1 MTRRLNI
8 KYIMSQF
15 FYFSMFASMIAF
27 VSVYLL
33 HKGFDNTTI
42 GTVLSMMSLLTIG
55 IQTLLANYID
65 KNKEVQLQD
74 VISILSL
81 GVVIGSIVL
90 YFMPIDLAILIL
102 TTLLLAIGQSLLT
115 FVNSLAFIYEK
126 FGIHINYGVARGMGS
141 FAYAIMTMVLGQVVK
156 ATTPDILPLFYSAF
170 ALLLLL
176 SVRSYSLP
184 KTHKVIVEDERV
196 EESIAEQVAVEQSIF
211 SFFLKY
217 SRLVLLMGGVVFLF
231 FAHTIINNFFIQ
243 VITPIGGDSG
253 VMGTAVF
260 VAAIVELPAMMNFE
274 QLSRKISIYR
284 LLKISAVFFLA
295 KHALT
300 YLAPNMFVIYLAQ
313 FLQIGAYSV
322 VYPALVEYIKL
333 NVDLE
338 DLVKVQYL
346 LTTAIALSSVFASF
360 LGGILL
366 DTVGVSQTLFIGVIT
381 TIIGLA
387 IVFVTVENPQK
398 HKIQTEKYNKKMGL

>member
-102 TTLLLAIGQSLLT
+102 TTLLLAIGQALLT
-115 FVNSLAFIYEK
+115 FINSLAFIYEK

-141 FAYAIMTMVLGQVVK
+141 FAYAMMTLFLGQVVK
-156 ATTPDILPLFYSAF
+156 ATTPDILPLFYSIF
-170 ALLLLL
+170 SLLLLF
-176 SVRSYSLP
+176 SVRAYSLP
-184 KTHKVIVEDERV
+184 SADKVIVEDEG
-196 EESIAEQVAVEQSIF
+196 EQELLIKKGAVEQSVF

-231 FAHTIINNFFIQ
+231 FGHTIINNFFIQ
-243 VITPIGGDSG
+243 VISPIGGDSG

-260 VAAIVELPAMMNFE
+260 IAAIVELPAMMYFE
-274 QLSRKISIYR
+274 QLSKKISIDR
-284 LLKISAVFFLA
+284 LLKISAIFFLI
-295 KHALT
+295 KHLLT
-300 YLAPNMFVIYLAQ
+300 YLAPNIFVIYLAQ

-322 VYPALVEYIKL
+322 VYPALVEYINL
-333 NVDLE
+333 IVDLE
-338 DLVKVQYL
+338 DLVKGQSL

-366 DTVGVSQTLFIGVIT
+366 DNVGVSQTLFIGVLT
-381 TIIGLA
+381 TIVGLV

-398 HKIQTEKYNKKMGL
+398 HEIKSEKIVD

>member
-1 MTRRLNI
+1 MTRQLNI
-8 KYIMSQF
+8 KYIASQF
-15 FYFSMFASMIAF
+15 FYFSMFASMFAF

-33 HKGFDNTTI
+33 HKGFDNATI
-42 GTVLSMMSLLTIG
+42 GTVLSIMSLSTIG

-65 KNKEVQLQD
+65 KNKEIRLQD
-74 VISILSL
+74 VISFLAL
-81 GVVIGSIVL
+81 VVVVGSIVL
-90 YFMPIDLAILIL
+90 YFMPIELAILIL
-102 TTLLLAIGQSLLT
+102 IVLLLAIAQCLLT

-184 KTHKVIVEDERV
+184 KTHKVIVEDEGV

-274 QLSRKISIYR
+274 QLSRKISIDR

-338 DLVKVQYL
+338 DLVKGQSL

>member
-102 TTLLLAIGQSLLT
+102 TTLLLAIGQALLT

-141 FAYAIMTMVLGQVVK
+141 FAYAMMTLFLGQVVK
-156 ATTPDILPLFYSAF
+156 ATTPDILPLFYSIF
-170 ALLLLL
+170 SLLLLF
-176 SVRSYSLP
+176 SVRAYSLP
-184 KTHKVIVEDERV
+184 SADKVIVEDEG
-196 EESIAEQVAVEQSIF
+196 EQEPLIKKGAVEQSVF

-231 FAHTIINNFFIQ
+231 FGHTIINNFFIQ
-243 VITPIGGDSG
+243 VISPIGGDSG

-260 VAAIVELPAMMNFE
+260 IAAIVELPAMMYFE
-274 QLSRKISIYR
+274 QLSKKISIDR
-284 LLKISAVFFLA
+284 LLKISAIFFLI
-295 KHALT
+295 KHLLT
-300 YLAPNMFVIYLAQ
+300 YLAPNIFVIYLAQ

-322 VYPALVEYIKL
+322 VYPALVEYINL
-333 NVDLE
+333 IVDLE
-338 DLVKVQYL
+338 DLVKGQSL

-366 DTVGVSQTLFIGVIT
+366 DNVGVSQTLFIGVLT
-381 TIIGLA
+381 TIVGLV

-398 HKIQTEKYNKKMGL
+398 HEIKSEKIVD

>member
-8 KYIMSQF
+8 KYIASQF

-102 TTLLLAIGQSLLT
+102 TTLLLAIGQALLT

-141 FAYAIMTMVLGQVVK
+141 FAYAMMTLFLGQVVK
-156 ATTPDILPLFYSAF
+156 ATTPDILPLFYSIF
-170 ALLLLL
+170 SLLLLF
-176 SVRSYSLP
+176 SVRAYSLP
-184 KTHKVIVEDERV
+184 SADKVIVEDEG
-196 EESIAEQVAVEQSIF
+196 EQKPLIKKGAVEQSVF

-231 FAHTIINNFFIQ
+231 FGHTIINNFFIQ
-243 VITPIGGDSG
+243 VISPIGGDSG

-260 VAAIVELPAMMNFE
+260 IAAIVELPAMMYFE
-274 QLSRKISIYR
+274 QLSKKISIDR
-284 LLKISAVFFLA
+284 LLKISAIFFLI
-295 KHALT
+295 KHLLT
-300 YLAPNMFVIYLAQ
+300 YLAPNIFVIYLAQ

-322 VYPALVEYIKL
+322 VYPALVEYINL
-333 NVDLE
+333 IVDLE
-338 DLVKVQYL
+338 DLVKGQSL

-366 DTVGVSQTLFIGVIT
+366 DNVGVSQTLLIGVLT
-381 TIIGLA
+381 TIVGLV

-398 HKIQTEKYNKKMGL
+398 HEIKSEKIVD

>member
-1 MTRRLNI
+1 
-8 KYIMSQF
+8 
-15 FYFSMFASMIAF
+15 SMFASMFAF

-33 HKGFDNTTI
+33 HKGFDNATI
-42 GTVLSMMSLLTIG
+42 GTVLSVTSLSAIG
-55 IQTLLANYID
+55 VQTLLANYID
-65 KNKEVQLQD
+65 KYRNVRLQD
-74 VISILSL
+74 VISAITI
-81 GVVIGSIVL
+81 VIIIGSIIL
-90 YFMPIDLAILIL
+90 YFMPIEIFILALIVF
-102 TTLLLAIGQSLLT
+102 IFSVSQCLLT

-274 QLSRKISIYR
+274 QLSRKISIDR

-322 VYPALVEYIKL
+322 VYPAL
-333 NVDLE
+333 
-338 DLVKVQYL
+338 
-346 LTTAIALSSVFASF
+346 
-360 LGGILL
+360 
-366 DTVGVSQTLFIGVIT
+366 
-381 TIIGLA
+381 
-387 IVFVTVENPQK
+387 
-398 HKIQTEKYNKKMGL
+398 

>member
-8 KYIMSQF
+8 KYIASQF

-102 TTLLLAIGQSLLT
+102 TTLLLAIGQALLT

-141 FAYAIMTMVLGQVVK
+141 FAYAMMTLFLGQVVK
-156 ATTPDILPLFYSAF
+156 ATTPDILPLFYSIF
-170 ALLLLL
+170 SLLLLF
-176 SVRSYSLP
+176 SVRAYSLP
-184 KTHKVIVEDERV
+184 SADKVIVEDEG
-196 EESIAEQVAVEQSIF
+196 EQKPLIKKGAVEQSVF

-231 FAHTIINNFFIQ
+231 FGHTIINNFFIQ
-243 VITPIGGDSG
+243 VISPIGGDSG

-260 VAAIVELPAMMNFE
+260 IAAIVELPAMMYFE
-274 QLSRKISIYR
+274 QLSKKISIDR
-284 LLKISAVFFLA
+284 LLKISAIFFLI
-295 KHALT
+295 KHLLT
-300 YLAPNMFVIYLAQ
+300 YLAPNIFVIYLAQ

-322 VYPALVEYIKL
+322 VYPALVEYINL
-333 NVDLE
+333 IVDLE
-338 DLVKVQYL
+338 DLVKGQSL

-366 DTVGVSQTLFIGVIT
+366 DNVGVSQTLFIGVLT
-381 TIIGLA
+381 TIVGLV

-398 HKIQTEKYNKKMGL
+398 HEIKSEKIVD

>member
-102 TTLLLAIGQSLLT
+102 TTLLLAIGQALLT
-115 FVNSLAFIYEK
+115 FINSLAFIYEK

-141 FAYAIMTMVLGQVVK
+141 FAYAMMTLFLGQVVK
-156 ATTPDILPLFYSAF
+156 ATTPDILPLFYSIF
-170 ALLLLL
+170 SLLLLF
-176 SVRSYSLP
+176 SVRAYSLP
-184 KTHKVIVEDERV
+184 SADKVIVEDEG
-196 EESIAEQVAVEQSIF
+196 EQELLIKKGAVEQSVF

-231 FAHTIINNFFIQ
+231 FGHTIINNFFIQ
-243 VITPIGGDSG
+243 VISPIGGDSG

-260 VAAIVELPAMMNFE
+260 IAAIVELPAMMYFE
-274 QLSRKISIYR
+274 QLSKKS
-284 LLKISAVFFLA
+284 LL
-295 KHALT
+295 
-300 YLAPNMFVIYLAQ
+300 
-313 FLQIGAYSV
+313 
-322 VYPALVEYIKL
+322 
-333 NVDLE
+333 
-338 DLVKVQYL
+338 
-346 LTTAIALSSVFASF
+346 
-360 LGGILL
+360 
-366 DTVGVSQTLFIGVIT
+366 
-381 TIIGLA
+381 
-387 IVFVTVENPQK
+387 IVC
-398 HKIQTEKYNKKMGL
+398 

>member
-102 TTLLLAIGQSLLT
+102 TTLLLAIGQALLT

-141 FAYAIMTMVLGQVVK
+141 FAYAMMTLFLGQVVK
-156 ATTPDILPLFYSAF
+156 ATTPDILPLFYSIF
-170 ALLLLL
+170 SLLLLF

-184 KTHKVIVEDERV
+184 SADKVIVEDEG
-196 EESIAEQVAVEQSIF
+196 EQELLIKKGAVEQSVF

-231 FAHTIINNFFIQ
+231 FGHTIINNFFIQ
-243 VITPIGGDSG
+243 VISPIGGDSG

-260 VAAIVELPAMMNFE
+260 IAAIVELPAMMYFE
-274 QLSRKISIYR
+274 QLSKKISIDR
-284 LLKISAVFFLA
+284 LLKISAIFFLI
-295 KHALT
+295 KHLLT
-300 YLAPNMFVIYLAQ
+300 YLAPNIFVIYLAQ

-322 VYPALVEYIKL
+322 VYPALVEYINL
-333 NVDLE
+333 IVDLE
-338 DLVKVQYL
+338 DLVKGQSL

-366 DTVGVSQTLFIGVIT
+366 DNVGVSQTLFIGVLT
-381 TIIGLA
+381 TIVGLV

-398 HKIQTEKYNKKMGL
+398 HEIKSEKIVD

>member
-102 TTLLLAIGQSLLT
+102 TTLLLAIGQALLT

-141 FAYAIMTMVLGQVVK
+141 FAYAMMTLFLGQVVK
-156 ATTPDILPLFYSAF
+156 ATTPDILPLFYSIF
-170 ALLLLL
+170 SLLLLF
-176 SVRSYSLP
+176 SVRAYSLP
-184 KTHKVIVEDERV
+184 SADKVIVEDEG
-196 EESIAEQVAVEQSIF
+196 EQELLIKKGAVEQSVF

-231 FAHTIINNFFIQ
+231 FGHTIINNFFIQ
-243 VITPIGGDSG
+243 VISPIGGDSG

-260 VAAIVELPAMMNFE
+260 IAAIVELPAMMYFE
-274 QLSRKISIYR
+274 QLSKKISIDR
-284 LLKISAVFFLA
+284 LLKISAIFFLI
-295 KHALT
+295 KHLLT
-300 YLAPNMFVIYLAQ
+300 YLAPNIFVIYLAQ

-322 VYPALVEYIKL
+322 VYPALVEYINL
-333 NVDLE
+333 IVDLE
-338 DLVKVQYL
+338 DLVKGQSL

-366 DTVGVSQTLFIGVIT
+366 DNVGVSQTLFIGVLT
-381 TIIGLA
+381 TIVGLV

-398 HKIQTEKYNKKMGL
+398 HEIKSEKIVD

>member
-102 TTLLLAIGQSLLT
+102 TTLLLAIGQALLT
-115 FVNSLAFIYEK
+115 FVNSLAFIYGK

-141 FAYAIMTMVLGQVVK
+141 FAYAMMTLFLGQVVK
-156 ATTPDILPLFYSAF
+156 ATTPDILPLFYSIF
-170 ALLLLL
+170 SLLLLF
-176 SVRSYSLP
+176 SVRAYSLP
-184 KTHKVIVEDERV
+184 SADKVIVEDEG
-196 EESIAEQVAVEQSIF
+196 EQELLIKKGAVEQSVF

-231 FAHTIINNFFIQ
+231 FGHTIINNFFIQ
-243 VITPIGGDSG
+243 VISPIGGDSG

-260 VAAIVELPAMMNFE
+260 IAAIVELPAMMYFE
-274 QLSRKISIYR
+274 QLSKKISIDR
-284 LLKISAVFFLA
+284 LLKISAIFFLI
-295 KHALT
+295 KHLLT
-300 YLAPNMFVIYLAQ
+300 YLAPNIFVIYLAQ

-322 VYPALVEYIKL
+322 VYPALVEYINL
-333 NVDLE
+333 IVDLE
-338 DLVKVQYL
+338 DLVKGQSL

-366 DTVGVSQTLFIGVIT
+366 DNVGVSQTLFIGVLT
-381 TIIGLA
+381 TIVGLV

-398 HKIQTEKYNKKMGL
+398 HEIKSEKIVD

>member
-1 MTRRLNI
+1 
-8 KYIMSQF
+8 
-15 FYFSMFASMIAF
+15 
-27 VSVYLL
+27 
-33 HKGFDNTTI
+33 
-42 GTVLSMMSLLTIG
+42 
-55 IQTLLANYID
+55 
-65 KNKEVQLQD
+65 
-74 VISILSL
+74 
-81 GVVIGSIVL
+81 
-90 YFMPIDLAILIL
+90 
-102 TTLLLAIGQSLLT
+102 
-115 FVNSLAFIYEK
+115 
-126 FGIHINYGVARGMGS
+126 
-141 FAYAIMTMVLGQVVK
+141 
-156 ATTPDILPLFYSAF
+156 
-170 ALLLLL
+170 
-176 SVRSYSLP
+176 
-184 KTHKVIVEDERV
+184 
-196 EESIAEQVAVEQSIF
+196 
-211 SFFLKY
+211 
-217 SRLVLLMGGVVFLF
+217 
-231 FAHTIINNFFIQ
+231 
-243 VITPIGGDSG
+243 
-253 VMGTAVF
+253 
-260 VAAIVELPAMMNFE
+260 MMNFE
-274 QLSRKISIYR
+274 QLSRKISIDR

-338 DLVKVQYL
+338 DLVKGQSL

>member
-1 MTRRLNI
+1 MTRQLNI
-8 KYIMSQF
+8 KYIASQF
-15 FYFSMFASMIAF
+15 FYFSMFASMFAF

-33 HKGFDNTTI
+33 HKGFDNATI
-42 GTVLSMMSLLTIG
+42 GTVLSIMSLSTIG

-65 KNKEVQLQD
+65 KNKEIRLQD
-74 VISILSL
+74 VISFLAL
-81 GVVIGSIVL
+81 GVVVGSIVL
-90 YFMPIDLAILIL
+90 YFMPIELAILIL
-102 TTLLLAIGQSLLT
+102 IVLLLAIAQCLLT

-184 KTHKVIVEDERV
+184 KTHKVIVEDEGV

-274 QLSRKISIYR
+274 QLSRKISIDR

-338 DLVKVQYL
+338 DLVKGQSL

>member
-1 MTRRLNI
+1 
-8 KYIMSQF
+8 MSQF

-102 TTLLLAIGQSLLT
+102 TTLLLAIGQALLT

-141 FAYAIMTMVLGQVVK
+141 FAYAMMTLFLGQVVK
-156 ATTPDILPLFYSAF
+156 ATTPDILPLFYSIF
-170 ALLLLL
+170 SLLLLF
-176 SVRSYSLP
+176 SVRAYSLP
-184 KTHKVIVEDERV
+184 SADKVIVEDEG
-196 EESIAEQVAVEQSIF
+196 EQKPLIKKGAVEQSVF

-231 FAHTIINNFFIQ
+231 FGHTIINNFFIQ
-243 VITPIGGDSG
+243 VISPIGGDSG

-260 VAAIVELPAMMNFE
+260 IAAIVELPAMMYFE
-274 QLSRKISIYR
+274 QLSKKISIDR
-284 LLKISAVFFLA
+284 LLKISAIFFLI
-295 KHALT
+295 KHLLT
-300 YLAPNMFVIYLAQ
+300 YLAPNIFVIYLAQ

-322 VYPALVEYIKL
+322 VYPALVEYINL
-333 NVDLE
+333 IVDLE
-338 DLVKVQYL
+338 DLVKGQSL

-366 DTVGVSQTLFIGVIT
+366 DNVGVSQTLFIGVLT
-381 TIIGLA
+381 TIVGLV

-398 HKIQTEKYNKKMGL
+398 HEIKSEKIVD

>member
-1 MTRRLNI
+1 MIRQLNI
-8 KYIMSQF
+8 KYVANQF

-27 VSVYLL
+27 ISVYLL
-33 HKGFDNTTI
+33 HKGFDNATI
-42 GTVLSMMSLLTIG
+42 GTVLSIMSLSTIG

-65 KNKEVQLQD
+65 KKKDVRLQD
-74 VISILSL
+74 VISFLAIGIVL
-81 GVVIGSIVL
+81 GSISL
-90 YFMPIDLAILIL
+90 YFMPIDLGILGL
-102 TTLLLAIGQSLLT
+102 TILLLAVGQALMT

-126 FGIHINYGVARGMGS
+126 FGIHINYGIARGMGS
-141 FAYAIMTMVLGQVVK
+141 FAYAIITIVLGQIVK
-156 ATTPDILPLFYSAF
+156 ATTPNILPLFYAVFAF
-170 ALLLLL
+170 LLLV
-176 SVRSYSLP
+176 SVRTYSLP
-184 KTHKVIVEDERV
+184 EEDKVIVEDEGV
-196 EESIAEQVAVEQSIF
+196 EESVAEQVAVEQNIF

-231 FAHTIINNFFIQ
+231 FAHTLINNFLIQ

-274 QLSRKISIYR
+274 QLSRKIAIDR

-322 VYPALVEYIKL
+322 AYPALVEYINKI
-333 NVDLE
+333 VDLE
-338 DLVKVQYL
+338 DLVKGQSL

-366 DTVGVSQTLFIGVIT
+366 DTVGVSQTLFIGVLT
-381 TIIGLA
+381 TIIGLLV
-387 IVFVTVENPQK
+387 VFVAVENPREHELNTGK
-398 HKIQTEKYNKKMGL
+398 TKG

>member
-1 MTRRLNI
+1 MTRQLNI
-8 KYIMSQF
+8 KYIASQF
-15 FYFSMFASMIAF
+15 FYFSMFASMFAF

-33 HKGFDNTTI
+33 HKGFDNATI
-42 GTVLSMMSLLTIG
+42 GTVLSIMSLSTIG

-65 KNKEVQLQD
+65 KNKEIRLQD
-74 VISILSL
+74 VISFLAL
-81 GVVIGSIVL
+81 GVVVGSIVL
-90 YFMPIDLAILIL
+90 YFMPIELAILIL
-102 TTLLLAIGQSLLT
+102 IVLLLAIAQCLLT

-274 QLSRKISIYR
+274 QLSRKISIDR

-338 DLVKVQYL
+338 DLVKGQSL

>member
-102 TTLLLAIGQSLLT
+102 TTLLLAIGQALLT

-141 FAYAIMTMVLGQVVK
+141 FAYAMMTLFLGQVVK
-156 ATTPDILPLFYSAF
+156 ATTPDILPLFYSIF
-170 ALLLLL
+170 SLLLLF
-176 SVRSYSLP
+176 SVRAYSLP
-184 KTHKVIVEDERV
+184 SADKVIVEDEG
-196 EESIAEQVAVEQSIF
+196 EQEPLIKKGAVEQSVF

-231 FAHTIINNFFIQ
+231 FGHTIINNFFIQ
-243 VITPIGGDSG
+243 VISPIGGDSG

-260 VAAIVELPAMMNFE
+260 IAAIVELPAMMYFE
-274 QLSRKISIYR
+274 QLSKKISIDR
-284 LLKISAVFFLA
+284 LLKISAIFFLI
-295 KHALT
+295 KHLLT
-300 YLAPNMFVIYLAQ
+300 YLAPNIFVIYLAQ

-322 VYPALVEYIKL
+322 VYPALVEYINL
-333 NVDLE
+333 IVDLE
-338 DLVKVQYL
+338 DLVKGQSL

-366 DTVGVSQTLFIGVIT
+366 DNVGVSQTLFIGVLT
-381 TIIGLA
+381 TIVGLV

-398 HKIQTEKYNKKMGL
+398 HVIKSEKIVD

>member
-8 KYIMSQF
+8 KYIASHF

-102 TTLLLAIGQSLLT
+102 TTLLLAIGQALLT
-115 FVNSLAFIYEK
+115 FVNSLAFIYGK

-141 FAYAIMTMVLGQVVK
+141 FAYAMMTLFLGQVVK
-156 ATTPDILPLFYSAF
+156 ATTPDILPLFYSIF
-170 ALLLLL
+170 SLLLLF
-176 SVRSYSLP
+176 SVRAYSLP
-184 KTHKVIVEDERV
+184 SADKVIVEDEG
-196 EESIAEQVAVEQSIF
+196 EQEPLIKKGAVEQSVF

-231 FAHTIINNFFIQ
+231 FGHTIINNFFIQ
-243 VITPIGGDSG
+243 VISPIGGDSG

-260 VAAIVELPAMMNFE
+260 IAAIVELPAMMYFE
-274 QLSRKISIYR
+274 QLSKKISIDR
-284 LLKISAVFFLA
+284 LLKISAIFFLI
-295 KHALT
+295 KHLLT
-300 YLAPNMFVIYLAQ
+300 YLAPNIFVIYLAQ

-322 VYPALVEYIKL
+322 VYPALVEYINL
-333 NVDLE
+333 IVDLE
-338 DLVKVQYL
+338 DLVKGQSL

-366 DTVGVSQTLFIGVIT
+366 DNVGVSQTLFIGVLT
-381 TIIGLA
+381 TIVGLV

-398 HKIQTEKYNKKMGL
+398 HEIKSEKIVD

>member
-102 TTLLLAIGQSLLT
+102 TTLLLAIGQALLT

-141 FAYAIMTMVLGQVVK
+141 FAYAMMTLFLGQVVK
-156 ATTPDILPLFYSAF
+156 ATTPDILPLFYSIF
-170 ALLLLL
+170 SLLLLF
-176 SVRSYSLP
+176 SVRAYSLP
-184 KTHKVIVEDERV
+184 SADKVIVEDEG
-196 EESIAEQVAVEQSIF
+196 EQEPLIKKGAVEQSVF

-231 FAHTIINNFFIQ
+231 FGHTIINNFFIQ
-243 VITPIGGDSG
+243 VISPIGGDSG
-253 VMGTAVF
+253 VMGTSVF
-260 VAAIVELPAMMNFE
+260 IAAIVELPAMMYFE
-274 QLSRKISIYR
+274 QLSKKISIDR
-284 LLKISAVFFLA
+284 LLKISAIFFLI
-295 KHALT
+295 KHLLT
-300 YLAPNMFVIYLAQ
+300 YLAPNIFVIYLAQ

-322 VYPALVEYIKL
+322 VYPALVEYINL
-333 NVDLE
+333 IVDLE
-338 DLVKVQYL
+338 DLVKGQSL

-366 DTVGVSQTLFIGVIT
+366 DNVGVSQTLFIGVLT
-381 TIIGLA
+381 TIVGLV

-398 HKIQTEKYNKKMGL
+398 HEIKSEKIVD

>member
-102 TTLLLAIGQSLLT
+102 TTLLLAIGQALLT

-141 FAYAIMTMVLGQVVK
+141 FAYAMMTLFLGQVVK
-156 ATTPDILPLFYSAF
+156 ATTPDILPLFYSIF
-170 ALLLLL
+170 SLLLLF

-184 KTHKVIVEDERV
+184 SADKVIVEDE
-196 EESIAEQVAVEQSIF
+196 
-211 SFFLKY
+211 
-217 SRLVLLMGGVVFLF
+217 G
-231 FAHTIINNFFIQ
+231 
-243 VITPIGGDSG
+243 
-253 VMGTAVF
+253 
-260 VAAIVELPAMMNFE
+260 
-274 QLSRKISIYR
+274 
-284 LLKISAVFFLA
+284 
-295 KHALT
+295 
-300 YLAPNMFVIYLAQ
+300 
-313 FLQIGAYSV
+313 
-322 VYPALVEYIKL
+322 
-333 NVDLE
+333 
-338 DLVKVQYL
+338 
-346 LTTAIALSSVFASF
+346 
-360 LGGILL
+360 
-366 DTVGVSQTLFIGVIT
+366 
-381 TIIGLA
+381 
-387 IVFVTVENPQK
+387 
-398 HKIQTEKYNKKMGL
+398 

>member
-8 KYIMSQF
+8 KYIASQF

-102 TTLLLAIGQSLLT
+102 TTLLLAIGQALLT

-141 FAYAIMTMVLGQVVK
+141 FAYAMMTLFLGQVVK
-156 ATTPDILPLFYSAF
+156 ATTPDILPLFYSIF
-170 ALLLLL
+170 SLLLLF

-184 KTHKVIVEDERV
+184 SADKVIVEDEG
-196 EESIAEQVAVEQSIF
+196 EQKPLIKKGAVEQSVF

-231 FAHTIINNFFIQ
+231 FGHTIINNFFIQ
-243 VITPIGGDSG
+243 VISPIGGDSG

-260 VAAIVELPAMMNFE
+260 IAAIVELPAMMYFE
-274 QLSRKISIYR
+274 QLSKKISIDR
-284 LLKISAVFFLA
+284 LLKISAIFFLI
-295 KHALT
+295 KHLLT
-300 YLAPNMFVIYLAQ
+300 YLAPNIFVIYLAQ

-322 VYPALVEYIKL
+322 VYPALVEYINL
-333 NVDLE
+333 IVDLE
-338 DLVKVQYL
+338 DLVKGQSL

-366 DTVGVSQTLFIGVIT
+366 DNVGVSQTLFIGVLT
-381 TIIGLA
+381 TIVGLV

-398 HKIQTEKYNKKMGL
+398 HEIKSEKIVD

>member
-102 TTLLLAIGQSLLT
+102 TTLLLAIGQALLT

-141 FAYAIMTMVLGQVVK
+141 FAYAMMTLFLGQVVK
-156 ATTPDILPLFYSAF
+156 ATTPDILPLFYSIF
-170 ALLLLL
+170 SLLLLF

-184 KTHKVIVEDERV
+184 SADKVIVEDEG
-196 EESIAEQVAVEQSIF
+196 EQEPLIKKGAVEQSVF

-231 FAHTIINNFFIQ
+231 FGHTIINNFFIQ
-243 VITPIGGDSG
+243 VISPIGGDSG

-260 VAAIVELPAMMNFE
+260 IAAIVELPAMMYFE
-274 QLSRKISIYR
+274 QLSKKISIDR
-284 LLKISAVFFLA
+284 LLKISAIFFLI
-295 KHALT
+295 KHLLT
-300 YLAPNMFVIYLAQ
+300 YLAPNIFVIYLAQ

-322 VYPALVEYIKL
+322 VYPALVEYINL
-333 NVDLE
+333 IVDLE
-338 DLVKVQYL
+338 DLVKGQSL

-366 DTVGVSQTLFIGVIT
+366 DNVGVSQTLFIGVLT
-381 TIIGLA
+381 TIVGLV

-398 HKIQTEKYNKKMGL
+398 HEIKSEKIVD

>member
-102 TTLLLAIGQSLLT
+102 TTLLLAIGQALLT

-141 FAYAIMTMVLGQVVK
+141 FAYAMMTLFLGQVVK
-156 ATTPDILPLFYSAF
+156 ATTPDILPLFYSIF
-170 ALLLLL
+170 SLLLLF
-176 SVRSYSLP
+176 SVRAYSLP
-184 KTHKVIVEDERV
+184 SADKVIVEDEG
-196 EESIAEQVAVEQSIF
+196 EQKPLIKKGAVEQSVF

-231 FAHTIINNFFIQ
+231 FGHTIINNFFIQ
-243 VITPIGGDSG
+243 VISPIGGDSG

-260 VAAIVELPAMMNFE
+260 IAAIVELPAMMYFE
-274 QLSRKISIYR
+274 QLSKKISIDR
-284 LLKISAVFFLA
+284 LLKISAIFFLI
-295 KHALT
+295 KHLLT
-300 YLAPNMFVIYLAQ
+300 YLAPNIFVIYLAQ

-322 VYPALVEYIKL
+322 VYPALVEYINL
-333 NVDLE
+333 IVDLE
-338 DLVKVQYL
+338 DLVKGQSL

-366 DTVGVSQTLFIGVIT
+366 DNVGVSQTLFIGVLT
-381 TIIGLA
+381 TIVGLV

-398 HKIQTEKYNKKMGL
+398 HEIKSEKIVD

>member
-1 MTRRLNI
+1 
-8 KYIMSQF
+8 MSQF

-102 TTLLLAIGQSLLT
+102 TTLLLAIGQALLT

-141 FAYAIMTMVLGQVVK
+141 FAYAMMTLFLGQVVK
-156 ATTPDILPLFYSAF
+156 ATTPDILPLFYSIF
-170 ALLLLL
+170 SLLLLF

-184 KTHKVIVEDERV
+184 SADKVIVEDEG
-196 EESIAEQVAVEQSIF
+196 EQKPLIKKGAVEQSVF

-231 FAHTIINNFFIQ
+231 FGHTIINNFFIQ
-243 VITPIGGDSG
+243 VISPIGGDSG

-260 VAAIVELPAMMNFE
+260 IAAIVELPAMMYFE
-274 QLSRKISIYR
+274 QLSKKISIDR
-284 LLKISAVFFLA
+284 LLKISAIFFLI
-295 KHALT
+295 KHLLT
-300 YLAPNMFVIYLAQ
+300 YLAPNIFVIYLAQ

-322 VYPALVEYIKL
+322 VYPALVEYINL
-333 NVDLE
+333 IVDLE
-338 DLVKVQYL
+338 DLVKGQSL

-366 DTVGVSQTLFIGVIT
+366 DNVGVSQTLFIGVLT
-381 TIIGLA
+381 TIVGLV

-398 HKIQTEKYNKKMGL
+398 HEIKSEKIVD

>member
-102 TTLLLAIGQSLLT
+102 TTLLLAIGQALLT

-141 FAYAIMTMVLGQVVK
+141 FAYAMMTLFLGQVVK
-156 ATTPDILPLFYSAF
+156 ATTPDILPLFYSIF
-170 ALLLLL
+170 SLLLLF

-184 KTHKVIVEDERV
+184 SADKVIVEDEG
-196 EESIAEQVAVEQSIF
+196 EQKPLIKKGAVEQSVF

-231 FAHTIINNFFIQ
+231 FGHTIINNFFIQ
-243 VITPIGGDSG
+243 VISPIGGDSG

-260 VAAIVELPAMMNFE
+260 IAAIVELPAMMYFE
-274 QLSRKISIYR
+274 QLSKKISIDR
-284 LLKISAVFFLA
+284 LLKISAIFFLI
-295 KHALT
+295 KHLLT
-300 YLAPNMFVIYLAQ
+300 YLAPNIFVIYLAQ

-322 VYPALVEYIKL
+322 VYPALVEYINL
-333 NVDLE
+333 IVDLE
-338 DLVKVQYL
+338 DLVKGQSL

-366 DTVGVSQTLFIGVIT
+366 DNVGVSQTLFIGVLT
-381 TIIGLA
+381 TIVGLV

-398 HKIQTEKYNKKMGL
+398 HEIKSEKIVD

>member
-1 MTRRLNI
+1 MTRQLNI
-8 KYIMSQF
+8 KYIASQF
-15 FYFSMFASMIAF
+15 FYFSMFASMFAF

-33 HKGFDNTTI
+33 HKGFDNATI
-42 GTVLSMMSLLTIG
+42 GTVLSIMSLSTIG

-65 KNKEVQLQD
+65 KNKEIRLQD
-74 VISILSL
+74 VISFLALI
-81 GVVIGSIVL
+81 VVVGSIVL
-90 YFMPIDLAILIL
+90 YFMPIELAILIL
-102 TTLLLAIGQSLLT
+102 IVLLLAIAQCLLT

-184 KTHKVIVEDERV
+184 KTHKVIVEDEGV

-274 QLSRKISIYR
+274 QLSRKISIDR

-338 DLVKVQYL
+338 DLVKGQSL

>member
-1 MTRRLNI
+1 MIRQLNI
-8 KYIMSQF
+8 KYVANQF

-27 VSVYLL
+27 ISVYLL
-33 HKGFDNTTI
+33 HKGFDNATI
-42 GTVLSMMSLLTIG
+42 GTVLSIMSLSTIG

-65 KNKEVQLQD
+65 KKKDVRLQD
-74 VISILSL
+74 VISFLAIGIVL
-81 GVVIGSIVL
+81 GSISL
-90 YFMPIDLAILIL
+90 YFMPIDLGILGL
-102 TTLLLAIGQSLLT
+102 TILLLAVGQALMT

-126 FGIHINYGVARGMGS
+126 FGIHINYGIARGMGS
-141 FAYAIMTMVLGQVVK
+141 FAYAIITIVLGQIVK
-156 ATTPDILPLFYSAF
+156 ATTPDILPLFYAVFAF
-170 ALLLLL
+170 LLLV
-176 SVRSYSLP
+176 SVRTYSLP
-184 KTHKVIVEDERV
+184 EEDKIIVEDEGV
-196 EESIAEQVAVEQSIF
+196 EESVAEQVAVEQNIF

-231 FAHTIINNFFIQ
+231 FAHTLINNFLIQ

-274 QLSRKISIYR
+274 QLSRKIAIDR

-322 VYPALVEYIKL
+322 AYPALVEYINKI
-333 NVDLE
+333 VDLE
-338 DLVKVQYL
+338 DLVKGQSL

-366 DTVGVSQTLFIGVIT
+366 DTVGVSQTLFIGVLT
-381 TIIGLA
+381 TIIGLLV
-387 IVFVTVENPQK
+387 VFVAVENPREHELNTGK
-398 HKIQTEKYNKKMGL
+398 TKG